1 MRTLPYAIALFAA
14 LSLIG
19 LAGAAGA
26 NAQMNSYLS
35 QFLPQS
41 IINSSTVINQS
52 VGSNTYSMYEIRG
65 NTFVIVNTTNA
76 PNHYSVVTSNASIH
90 SIISSYIFSKYYSN
104 GLFNNLTSYVNKFTA
119 AANPGFA
126 SCVSAI
132 QATNNS
138 SVVVANGVANFTA
151 QYDSYKSNYQRY
163 DSLAANLSSSN
174 VLSGYSSLIS
184 AALNTIAVKA
194 GLNHSTILPPPAGF
208 NFSLYRTCS
217 PLQAFTTSPWYCQET
232 PLCTRPNFDQGAI
245 DNITSQVAY
254 LEALPLS
261 NTSISRIADNSSK
274 ATYTYVAP
282 VILKQETAQ
291 YDGFLNSTYPLYN
304 STVKNASSLISK
316 VSSPSID
323 IQLSN
328 LESNFSYFMNE
339 GPNGNI
345 AQENA
350 SIQSM
355 IKKLGSTYAS
365 LSAAYAPL
373 YSLYIN
379 NTAKINS
386 NKLDFQSPPAATLS
400 LEKQEAAVNTQI
412 ASGISNSS
420 IPTITAELTSIND
433 NLSRL
438 PSSISFSAFAKGA
451 DGWFASPL
459 AAAVSPSILGR
470 DGAAPAFAALLSLII
485 GIIIAALFYYFTF
498 YSLVKRHKLRRN
510 RKTMMAWMY
519 IFGAIFLIIIIYAVV
534 TYLVAAGANTFLPFS
549 GFASSFR
556 SSNTINI
563 VAYSNSTIQCANAL
577 KAAFPSKGISI
588 NTNVS
593 CSLESGTCLANL
605 ASKGPVIV
613 MSTLNSSSIY
623 KGFYGSV
630 LYANS
635 DIASGSS
642 CVIRDML

>member
-1 MRTLPYAIALFAA
+1 M
-14 LSLIG
+14 
-19 LAGAAGA
+19 
-26 NAQMNSYLS
+26 
-35 QFLPQS
+35 
-41 IINSSTVINQS
+41 
-52 VGSNTYSMYEIRG
+52 
-65 NTFVIVNTTNA
+65 
-76 PNHYSVVTSNASIH
+76 
-90 SIISSYIFSKYYSN
+90 
-104 GLFNNLTSYVNKFTA
+104 
-119 AANPGFA
+119 
-126 SCVSAI
+126 
-132 QATNNS
+132 
-138 SVVVANGVANFTA
+138 
-151 QYDSYKSNYQRY
+151 
-163 DSLAANLSSSN
+163 
-174 VLSGYSSLIS
+174 LSGYGSLIS

-245 DNITSQVAY
+245 NNITSQVAY

-261 NTSISRIADNSSK
+261 NTSIGKIADNSSK
-274 ATYTYVAP
+274 ATYTYVQP
-282 VILKQETAQ
+282 VILKQETTQ

-304 STVKNASSLISK
+304 STVKNASALISK
-316 VSSPSID
+316 VSSPLID

-339 GPNGNI
+339 GPNSNI

-355 IKKLGSTYAS
+355 IKKLGATYAS

-379 NTAKINS
+379 NTAKINA
-386 NKLDFQSPPAATLS
+386 NKLDFQSPPKATLA
-400 LEKQEAAVNTQI
+400 LEKQEAAVNAQI
-412 ASGISNSS
+412 AAGIDNSS
-420 IPTITAELTSIND
+420 IPTITAELTAIND

-438 PSSISFSAFAKGA
+438 PSPFSLSSFAKGT
-451 DGWFASPL
+451 DSWFASPL
-459 AAAVSPSILGR
+459 AAAVSPSIAGR

-485 GIIIAALFYYFTF
+485 GIVIAALFYYFTF
-498 YSLVKRHKLRRN
+498 YSLVKKHKLRRT

-519 IFGAIFLIIIIYAVV
+519 IFGAIFLIIIVYAVV

-556 SSNTINI
+556 SSNTISV

-577 KAAFPSKGISI
+577 KAAFPSKNIAV
-588 NTNVS
+588 NTSVS

-635 DIASGSS
+635 GIASGSS
-642 CVIRDML
+642 CAIKDML

>member
-26 NAQMNSYLS
+26 NAQMNGYMS

-41 IINSSTVINQS
+41 VINSSTVINQS
-52 VGSNTYSMYEIRG
+52 VGSNTYSMYEIKG

-76 PNHYSVVTSNASIH
+76 PDHYSVVTSNSSIR

-104 GLFNNLTSYVNKFTA
+104 GLFDNLTSNVNTFVKY
-119 AANPGFA
+119 ANPGFA
-126 SCVSAI
+126 SCLSI
-132 QATNNS
+132 LDSSNNS
-138 SVVVANGVANFTA
+138 SAIVVHGIDNFTQ
-151 QYDSYKSNYQRY
+151 QYDSYRSHYNSY
-163 DSLAANLSSSN
+163 DSLAANISTSN
-174 VLSGYSSLIS
+174 VASSYPSLIS
-184 AALNTIAVKA
+184 DALGTIAVKA
-194 GLNHSTILPPPAGF
+194 GLNHSTVLPPPAGF
-208 NFSLYRTCS
+208 NFSLYRICS
-217 PLQAFTTSPWYCQET
+217 PLQVFNTSPWYCQEAA
-232 PLCTRPNFDQGAI
+232 LCSRPNFNQGAI

-254 LEALPLS
+254 LQALPLS
-261 NTSISRIADNSSK
+261 NISITKIAGNSSS
-274 ATYTYVAP
+274 ATYTYVQP
-282 VILKQETAQ
+282 VILKQETTQ
-291 YDGFLNSTYPLYN
+291 YDGFLNSAYPLYN

-355 IKKLGSTYAS
+355 IKKLGATYAS

-379 NTAKINS
+379 NTAKINA

-400 LEKQEAAVNTQI
+400 LEKQEAAINSQI
-412 ASGISNSS
+412 AAGISNSS
-420 IPTITAELTSIND
+420 IPAITAELTQINA
-433 NLSRL
+433 NASRL
-438 PSSISFSAFAKGA
+438 PSSLSFSAFAKGV

-498 YSLVKRHKLRRN
+498 YSLVKRHKLRRT

-519 IFGAIFLIIIIYAVV
+519 IFGAIFLIIIVYAVV

-549 GFASSFR
+549 GFAASF
-556 SSNTINI
+556 SQSNTISV

-577 KAAFPSKGISI
+577 KAAFPSKSISI
-588 NTNVS
+588 DNNVS

-613 MSTLNSSSIY
+613 MSALNSSSIY

-635 DIASGSS
+635 GIASGSS
-642 CVIRDML
+642 CVLKDML